1 MFFLA
6 AFMWILDCKKMQAYA
21 KFAII
26 FGANSIFAYVL
37 HSALGMLFYLPIISG
52 KGIQMSG
59 MDVGRSTGFN
69 RKVFSLVWSLC
80 YTFFIYLIVREMY
93 KRKIFIKI

>member
-69 RKVFSLVWSLC
+69 RKIFSLVWAFAILFSYILLSEKC
-80 YTFFIYLIVREMY
+80 TNEKYL
-93 KRKIFIKI
+93 

>member
-26 FGANSIFAYVL
+26 FGSNSIFAYVL

-52 KGIQMSG
+52 KGI
-59 MDVGRSTGFN
+59 
-69 RKVFSLVWSLC
+69 
-80 YTFFIYLIVREMY
+80 
-93 KRKIFIKI
+93 